1 MKALLAALLS
11 LCCCLAQAEERT
23 VRIYNWI
30 EYLPPEVLQQFQAE
44 TGIRPIYDTF
54 DSIDMLQTKLLTGNS
69 GYDVVF
75 PSTANLHKLIKAGAI
90 QPLDKS
96 KLPNLGHLDADF
108 MQKIAA
114 VGDPGNQYAVPY
126 MWGTTLIG
134 YNLDKVRQALGGDS
148 LPDSWALLFD
158 ERNISRLARCG
169 VGFIDAPDEIL
180 PIAMR
185 YLGLDPNSSNPED
198 FRKAQALMQKIRPH
212 IAYFNSSRF
221 AMDLAN
227 GDTCVSVGWSGGF
240 ALAEKLAA
248 QADKGVRLDMLI
260 PREGVPMWSDVM
272 VIPKG
277 ARSAEAHA
285 FIDFILRP
293 EVIARASN
301 AVGYP
306 NPNKDATALVD
317 AHIRQNPNMYVPAER
332 QHLLY
337 PLTPQPLSTERART
351 RAWSAIRTGI

>member
-1 MKALLAALLS
+1 MKALLATLLS
-11 LCCCLAQAEERT
+11 LCCCLVQAEERT

-30 EYLPPEVLQQFQAE
+30 EYLPPEVLQQFQKE

-75 PSTANLHKLIKAGAI
+75 PSTSNLHKLIEAGAI
-90 QPLDKS
+90 QPLDKAR
-96 KLPNLGHLDADF
+96 LPNLSHLDSDF
-108 MQKIAA
+108 MGKIATA
-114 VGDPGNQYAVPY
+114 GDPGNQYAVPY

-134 YNLDKVRQALGGDS
+134 YNVDKVRQVLGAEAR
-148 LPDSWALLFD
+148 LDSWDLIFD
-158 ERNISRLARCG
+158 EHNISRLAACG

-185 YLGLDPNSSNPED
+185 YLGLDPNSSNPD
-198 FRKAQALMQKIRPH
+198 DYKKAQALMLKVRPH

-221 AMDLAN
+221 SMDLAN

-248 QADKGVRLDMLI
+248 QAGKGVHLNMMI

-272 VIPKG
+272 VIPRG
-277 ARSAEAHA
+277 AHTEEAHA

-293 EVIARASN
+293 DVIAKASN

-306 NPNKDATALVD
+306 NPNKDATPLVD
-317 AHIRQNPNMYVPAER
+317 APIRENPNMYVPVER
-332 QHLLY
+332 QPLLY
-337 PLTPQPLSTERART
+337 PIKPLPMRTERVRT
-351 RAWSAIRTGI
+351 RTWNAIRTGV